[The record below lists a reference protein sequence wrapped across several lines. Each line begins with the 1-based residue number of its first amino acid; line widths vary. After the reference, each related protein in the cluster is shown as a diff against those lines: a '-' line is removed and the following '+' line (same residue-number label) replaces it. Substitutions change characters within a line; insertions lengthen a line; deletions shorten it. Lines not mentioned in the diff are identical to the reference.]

1 MKDRTRSETR
11 YLSVAVATLL
21 TCMVGA
27 QTPGSTADPTKTAY
41 GERNENAPKQLD
53 VFAFLIGTW
62 EGKAK
67 SRLADGKVAENSVTW
82 IGRYILNGTAIA
94 DELHFPPIAPDVKS
108 YLGISLRQY
117 DADGK
122 TWVVEFLNVSYSF
135 LRKQVN
141 SRAGSVTVRGRTVT
155 VASESPGWAGRE
167 HYEVMDRD
175 HWRYRLDASSDGG
188 KNWNEGQLEIAL
200 QRAK

>member
-1 MKDRTRSETR
+1 MTDTR
-11 YLSVAVATLL
+11 YLSFAVAMLL

-27 QTPGSTADPTKTAY
+27 QTPGNTADPTKTAY
-41 GERNENAPKQLD
+41 GERNVSAPKELD

-67 SRLADGKVAENSVTW
+67 AKLADGKVAEVPFTW

-94 DELHFPPIAPDVKS
+94 DEAHSIAPDGKPV
-108 YLGISLRQY
+108 LGITLRQY

-135 LRKQVN
+135 VRKQVN

-155 VASESPGWAGRE
+155 VVSESPGWAGRE

-175 HWRYRLDASSDGG
+175 HWRYRLDTSSDEG
-188 KNWNEGQLEIAL
+188 KNWNEGQLEIAF

>member
-1 MKDRTRSETR
+1 MTDIR
-11 YLSVAVATLL
+11 YLSFAVAMLL

-27 QTPGSTADPTKTAY
+27 QTPGNTADPTKTVY
-41 GERNENAPKQLD
+41 GERNDKAPKELD
-53 VFAFLIGTW
+53 VFSFLIGTW

-67 SRLADGKVAENSVTW
+67 SKLADGKVVEVAVTW

-94 DELHFPPIAPDVKS
+94 DEAHSIAPDGKPV
-108 YLGISLRQY
+108 LGITLRQY
-117 DADGK
+117 DTAGK

-167 HYEVMDRD
+167 RYEVIDRE
-175 HWRYRLDASSDGG
+175 HWRYRLDTSSDGG
-188 KNWNEGQLEIAL
+188 KNWNEGQLEVAF